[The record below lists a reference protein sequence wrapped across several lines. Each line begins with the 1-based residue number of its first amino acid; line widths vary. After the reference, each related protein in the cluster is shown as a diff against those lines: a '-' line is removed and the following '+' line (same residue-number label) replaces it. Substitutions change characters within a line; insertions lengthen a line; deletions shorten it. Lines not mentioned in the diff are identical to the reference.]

1 MSKTFIQFVVIIL
14 GVFIIIAFL
23 AIIYGMY
30 LKISKSSN
38 NLINTSYIFST
49 KLNNNE
55 KILNIEVID
64 KNKLLV
70 LIESADNI
78 KGAIY
83 DIENNKIIRFIE
95 R

>member
-1 MSKTFIQFVVIIL
+1 ML
-14 GVFIIIAFL
+14 GVFIILAFL

-38 NLINTSYIFST
+38 NLINTPYIFST

-64 KNKLLV
+64 KNKLLI

>member
-1 MSKTFIQFVVIIL
+1 MSKNFIQFVVIIL

-23 AIIYGMY
+23 TIIYGMY

-38 NLINTSYIFST
+38 NLINTPYIFST

-64 KNKLLV
+64 KNKLLI

-83 DIENNKIIRFIE
+83 DIANNKIIRFIE

>member
-1 MSKTFIQFVVIIL
+1 
-14 GVFIIIAFL
+14 
-23 AIIYGMY
+23 MY

-38 NLINTSYIFST
+38 NLINIPYIFST
-49 KLNNNE
+49 KLNDNE

-64 KNKLLV
+64 KNKLLI

>member
-1 MSKTFIQFVVIIL
+1 
-14 GVFIIIAFL
+14 
-23 AIIYGMY
+23 MY

-38 NLINTSYIFST
+38 NLINTPYIFST
-49 KLNNNE
+49 KLNNTE

-64 KNKLLV
+64 KNKLLI

>member
-1 MSKTFIQFVVIIL
+1 
-14 GVFIIIAFL
+14 
-23 AIIYGMY
+23 MY

-38 NLINTSYIFST
+38 NLINTPYIFST

-64 KNKLLV
+64 KNKLLI

-83 DIENNKIIRFIE
+83 DIKSNKIISFVE

>member
-1 MSKTFIQFVVIIL
+1 
-14 GVFIIIAFL
+14 
-23 AIIYGMY
+23 MY

-38 NLINTSYIFST
+38 NLINTPYIFST

-64 KNKLLV
+64 KNKILI

-83 DIENNKIIRFIE
+83 DIENNKIISYIE

>member
-1 MSKTFIQFVVIIL
+1 
-14 GVFIIIAFL
+14 
-23 AIIYGMY
+23 MY

-38 NLINTSYIFST
+38 NLINIPYIFST

-64 KNKLLV
+64 KNKLLI

>member
-1 MSKTFIQFVVIIL
+1 
-14 GVFIIIAFL
+14 
-23 AIIYGMY
+23 MY

-38 NLINTSYIFST
+38 SLNNTPYIFST

-64 KNKLLV
+64 KNKLLI

>member
-1 MSKTFIQFVVIIL
+1 
-14 GVFIIIAFL
+14 
-23 AIIYGMY
+23 MY

-38 NLINTSYIFST
+38 NLINTPYIFST

-64 KNKLLV
+64 KNKLLI
-70 LIESADNI
+70 LIESTDNI

>member
-1 MSKTFIQFVVIIL
+1 
-14 GVFIIIAFL
+14 
-23 AIIYGMY
+23 MY

-38 NLINTSYIFST
+38 NLINTPYIFST

-55 KILNIEVID
+55 KILNIEVIN
-64 KNKLLV
+64 KNKLLI

>member
-1 MSKTFIQFVVIIL
+1 MSKNFIQFVVIIL
-14 GVFIIIAFL
+14 GVFIILAFL

-38 NLINTSYIFST
+38 NLINTPYIFST

-64 KNKLLV
+64 KNKLLI

-83 DIENNKIIRFIE
+83 DIENNKIISFIE

>member
-1 MSKTFIQFVVIIL
+1 
-14 GVFIIIAFL
+14 
-23 AIIYGMY
+23 MY

-38 NLINTSYIFST
+38 NLINTPYIFST

-64 KNKLLV
+64 KNKLLI

-78 KGAIY
+78 KGEIY
-83 DIENNKIIRFIE
+83 DIENNKIIRLIE

>member
-1 MSKTFIQFVVIIL
+1 MSKNFIQFVVIIL

-38 NLINTSYIFST
+38 NLINIPYIFST
-49 KLNNNE
+49 KLNDNE

-64 KNKLLV
+64 KNKLLI

>member
-1 MSKTFIQFVVIIL
+1 
-14 GVFIIIAFL
+14 
-23 AIIYGMY
+23 MY

-64 KNKLLV
+64 KNKLLI

-83 DIENNKIIRFIE
+83 DIENNKIIMFIE

>member
-1 MSKTFIQFVVIIL
+1 MSKNFIQFVVIIL
-14 GVFIIIAFL
+14 GVLIIIAFL

-30 LKISKSSN
+30 LKISTSSS
-38 NLINTSYIFST
+38 NLINTPNIFSA

-55 KILNIEVID
+55 KIINIEVID
-64 KNKLLV
+64 KYKLLL

-83 DIENNKIIRFIE
+83 DIETNKIISLIE

>member
-1 MSKTFIQFVVIIL
+1 
-14 GVFIIIAFL
+14 
-23 AIIYGMY
+23 MY
-30 LKISKSSN
+30 LKISKTSN
-38 NLINTSYIFST
+38 NLINTPYIFST

-64 KNKLLV
+64 KNKLLI

>member
-1 MSKTFIQFVVIIL
+1 MSKNFIQFVVIIL
-14 GVFIIIAFL
+14 GALIIIAFL

-30 LKISKSSN
+30 LKISTSSH
-38 NLINTSYIFST
+38 NLTNTPYIFSA

-55 KILNIEVID
+55 KIINIEVID

-70 LIESADNI
+70 LIESADNV

-83 DIENNKIIRFIE
+83 DIENNKIISFIE

>member
-1 MSKTFIQFVVIIL
+1 
-14 GVFIIIAFL
+14 
-23 AIIYGMY
+23 MY
-30 LKISKSSN
+30 LKISTSSN
-38 NLINTSYIFST
+38 NLINTPNIFSA

-55 KILNIEVID
+55 KIMNIEVID
-64 KNKLLV
+64 KNKLLI

-83 DIENNKIIRFIE
+83 DIENNKIISFIE

>member
-1 MSKTFIQFVVIIL
+1 MSKNFIQFVVIIL
-14 GVFIIIAFL
+14 GVFIILAFL

-38 NLINTSYIFST
+38 NLINTPYIFST

-64 KNKLLV
+64 KNKLLI

>member
-1 MSKTFIQFVVIIL
+1 MSKTFVQFVVIIL

-30 LKISKSSN
+30 LKISTSSN
-38 NLINTSYIFST
+38 NLINTPHIFST

>member
-1 MSKTFIQFVVIIL
+1 MSKNFIQFVVIIL

-38 NLINTSYIFST
+38 NLINTPYIFST

-64 KNKLLV
+64 KNKLLI

-95 R
+95 K

>member
-1 MSKTFIQFVVIIL
+1 
-14 GVFIIIAFL
+14 
-23 AIIYGMY
+23 MY
-30 LKISKSSN
+30 LKISTSSS
-38 NLINTSYIFST
+38 NLINTPNIFSA

-55 KILNIEVID
+55 KIINIEVID

-83 DIENNKIIRFIE
+83 DIENNKIISFIE

>member
-1 MSKTFIQFVVIIL
+1 MSKKFIQFVVIIL

-38 NLINTSYIFST
+38 NLINTPYIFST

-64 KNKLLV
+64 KNKLLI

-83 DIENNKIIRFIE
+83 DIENNKIISYIE

>member
-1 MSKTFIQFVVIIL
+1 MQYVVIIL
-14 GVFIIIAFL
+14 GVLIILAFL

-30 LKISKSSN
+30 LKISTSSKN
-38 NLINTSYIFST
+38 FTNIPQIFSA
-49 KLNNNE
+49 KLNNSE
-55 KILNIEVID
+55 KIVNIEVID
-64 KNKLLV
+64 KNKLLI

-83 DIENNKIIRFIE
+83 DIKKNNIIGFIE

>member
-1 MSKTFIQFVVIIL
+1 MSKNFIQFVVIIL

-38 NLINTSYIFST
+38 NLINTPYIFST

-64 KNKLLV
+64 KNKLLI

>member
-1 MSKTFIQFVVIIL
+1 
-14 GVFIIIAFL
+14 
-23 AIIYGMY
+23 MY
-30 LKISKSSN
+30 LKISTSSS
-38 NLINTSYIFST
+38 NLINVPNIFSA

-55 KILNIEVID
+55 KIINIEVID
-64 KNKLLV
+64 RNKLLV

-83 DIENNKIIRFIE
+83 DIENNKIISFIE

>member
-1 MSKTFIQFVVIIL
+1 
-14 GVFIIIAFL
+14 
-23 AIIYGMY
+23 MY
-30 LKISKSSN
+30 LKISTSSN
-38 NLINTSYIFST
+38 NLINTPNIFSA

-55 KILNIEVID
+55 KIINIEVID

-83 DIENNKIIRFIE
+83 DIENNKIISFIE

>member
-30 LKISKSSN
+30 LKISTSSS
-38 NLINTSYIFST
+38 NLINTPNIFSA

-55 KILNIEVID
+55 KIINIEVID

>member
-1 MSKTFIQFVVIIL
+1 MSKNFIQFVVIIL

-30 LKISKSSN
+30 LKISTSSN
-38 NLINTSYIFST
+38 NLINTPHIFSA

-55 KILNIEVID
+55 KIMNIEVID

>member
-1 MSKTFIQFVVIIL
+1 
-14 GVFIIIAFL
+14 
-23 AIIYGMY
+23 MY

-38 NLINTSYIFST
+38 ILINTSYIFST

-64 KNKLLV
+64 KNKLLI

>member
-1 MSKTFIQFVVIIL
+1 MSKNFIQFVVIIL
-14 GVFIIIAFL
+14 GVFIILAFL

-38 NLINTSYIFST
+38 NLIDTPYIFST

-64 KNKLLV
+64 KNKLLI

>member
-1 MSKTFIQFVVIIL
+1 
-14 GVFIIIAFL
+14 
-23 AIIYGMY
+23 MY
-30 LKISKSSN
+30 LKISTSSS
-38 NLINTSYIFST
+38 NLINTPNIFSA

-55 KILNIEVID
+55 KIINIEVID

-70 LIESADNI
+70 LIESTDNI

-83 DIENNKIIRFIE
+83 DIETNKIISLIE

>member
-1 MSKTFIQFVVIIL
+1 
-14 GVFIIIAFL
+14 
-23 AIIYGMY
+23 MY

-55 KILNIEVID
+55 KILNIEVVE
-64 KNKLLV
+64 KNKLLI

>member
-1 MSKTFIQFVVIIL
+1 
-14 GVFIIIAFL
+14 
-23 AIIYGMY
+23 MY

-70 LIESADNI
+70 LIESTDNI

-83 DIENNKIIRFIE
+83 DIENNKIVGFIE

>member
-1 MSKTFIQFVVIIL
+1 
-14 GVFIIIAFL
+14 
-23 AIIYGMY
+23 MY
-30 LKISKSSN
+30 LKISTSSN
-38 NLINTSYIFST
+38 NFNNTPHIFST
-49 KLNNNE
+49 KLKNNE
-55 KILNIEVID
+55 KIMNIEVID

>member
-1 MSKTFIQFVVIIL
+1 
-14 GVFIIIAFL
+14 
-23 AIIYGMY
+23 MY
-30 LKISKSSN
+30 LKISTSSS
-38 NLINTSYIFST
+38 NLINVPNIFSA

-55 KILNIEVID
+55 KIINIEVID

-83 DIENNKIIRFIE
+83 DIKNNKIISFIE

>member
-1 MSKTFIQFVVIIL
+1 
-14 GVFIIIAFL
+14 
-23 AIIYGMY
+23 MY
-30 LKISKSSN
+30 LKKSKSSN
-38 NLINTSYIFST
+38 NLINTPYIFST

-64 KNKLLV
+64 KNKLLI